1 MQCSQLRQKITSAYR
16 LCVHAGNPAL
26 KMQHWMKNQLVKES
40 YTEKWEDIVRSGS
53 APAPSETHEPTTHL
67 PAEFGTTDKV
77 PAKGTAPMGPSDYAD
92 GSQWTERDGNLER
105 RENDQASNSNSRFDI
120 SPDKTASARDG
131 GFVGGDGA
139 SLDGA
144 KSSSNK
150 QTPTPNGVSS
160 ADHTH
165 LSSQQQSELQ
175 GHLQDQAQGS
185 GQLPSQGQSQP
196 SSWDNG
202 ASPQGSRDSSQVDDA
217 TPGSNG
223 ASPSGGSS
231 AVAPNDSDW
240 WREVT
245 EASKRSDCS
254 DAAAALTPKQGQS
267 KARSKPVDDSPAKA
281 QAEQDIFGGKSSR
294 SDSHTNGARQNGAAH
309 PASSAPASVSSSTSP
324 SSPSSA
330 QTQTPRAS
338 TNSSRAEPNSQQQ
351 SADMKKRTAEVEE
364 LASKIEGQE
373 VGSSDQV
380 CDAHSLPPVLAHLC
394 NKVYV
399 HSIQQ
404 VCKQVKTVLCTDP
417 CYV

>member
-1 MQCSQLRQKITSAYR
+1 MTPAGG
-16 LCVHAGNPAL
+16 LCVRAGNPAL

-53 APAPSETHEPTTHL
+53 APAPSEGHEPTTHL

-105 RENDQASNSNSRFDI
+105 QESDQASNSNSNSSSDS
-120 SPDKTASARDG
+120 SPDKTASARDR
-131 GFVGGDGA
+131 GFLGGDGA
-139 SLDGA
+139 SLDGVA
-144 KSSSNK
+144 KSSSSK
-150 QTPTPNGVSS
+150 QTPSSNGVSS

-165 LSSQQQSELQ
+165 LSSQQQSEIQ
-175 GHLQDQAQGS
+175 GHLLEQGQGS
-185 GQLPSQGQSQP
+185 GQLPSQGQSRP
-196 SSWDNG
+196 SSWDKG
-202 ASPQGSRDSSQVDDA
+202 ASPQGSKDSSQIDDV
-217 TPGSNG
+217 TPGNNG

-245 EASKRSDCS
+245 EASERSDCS
-254 DAAAALTPKQGQS
+254 DAAAALNPEQGQS

-281 QAEQDIFGGKSSR
+281 QAEQDIFGGKSPR
-294 SDSHTNGARQNGAAH
+294 SDSRTNGARQNGAAH
-309 PASSAPASVSSSTSP
+309 PSSAPASVSSSTSP
-324 SSPSSA
+324 SSPSNA

-338 TNSSRAEPNSQQQ
+338 TNSSRAEPHSQQQ

-364 LASKIEGQE
+364 LASTIEGQE
-373 VGSSDQV
+373 AGSSDQV
-380 CDAHSLPPVLAHLC
+380 CDAHSLPPVLPHFC
-394 NKVYV
+394 KQVYM
-399 HSIQQ
+399 HPLQQ

-417 CYV
+417 CHV